1 MASTSSLFAQVVA
14 SVMKRNPK
22 FGVVQDRRF
31 RAHFGV
37 TPNVCSIAW
46 QIVQSQHKLTIIP
59 EHFLWALMFLKI
71 YLSVHFHATIA
82 GVDEKNFRSKV

>member
-1 MASTSSLFAQVVA
+1 MIPLKYKASLIKILKVQIRAMSPTDSLFAQVGA
-14 SVMKRNPK
+14 SIMKRTPK

-46 QIVQSQHKLTIIP
+46 QFVQSQRKLTIIP
-59 EHFLWALMFLKI
+59 ERFLWALMF
-71 YLSVHFHATIA
+71 
-82 GVDEKNFRSKV
+82 